1 MGAVKIIITTALTA
15 LTLGYIFY
23 LPVPADVD
31 DPLKASIFQHQV
43 DWSIKLVSG
52 WVSSAFFWSH
62 SLLKGSCKSY
72 QYLDGRVPKN
82 KIFAETD
89 DRLINLSCN
98 KTFERWQT

>member
-1 MGAVKIIITTALTA
+1 MGAVKIIITTALIV

-31 DPLKASIFQHQV
+31 DPLKASIFQQQA

-52 WVSSAFFWSH
+52 WVSSVFFWSH

-72 QYLDGRVPKN
+72 QCLDGRIPNN

-89 DRLINLSCN
+89 DRLVTLSCN
-98 KTFERWQT
+98 QTFERWET